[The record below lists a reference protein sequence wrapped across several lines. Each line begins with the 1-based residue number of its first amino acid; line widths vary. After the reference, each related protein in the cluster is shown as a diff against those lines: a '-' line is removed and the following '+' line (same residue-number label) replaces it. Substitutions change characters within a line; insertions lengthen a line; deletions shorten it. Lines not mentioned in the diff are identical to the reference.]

1 MNLKGLKSTENLVLF
16 CETRPEWLMSA
27 LACFRIGVPGKSKKL
42 IFIACLCLHV
52 KFNINDF
59 SCNTLFNFGY

>member
-52 KFNINDF
+52 KF
-59 SCNTLFNFGY
+59 YK